1 MEEINTALLAAIA
14 PADAAAGS
22 WRNGRDAPGR
32 TTAGQH
38 SISA

>member
-14 PADAAAGS
+14 SASAAAGS
-22 WRNGRDAPGR
+22 LRNGRGAPGR